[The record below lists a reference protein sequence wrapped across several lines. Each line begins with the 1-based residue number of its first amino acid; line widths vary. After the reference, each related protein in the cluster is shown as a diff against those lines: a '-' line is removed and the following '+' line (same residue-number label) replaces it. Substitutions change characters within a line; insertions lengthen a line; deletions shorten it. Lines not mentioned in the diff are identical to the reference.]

1 VTASRLPSLPLL
13 LAATLLLAAGAA
25 TAAEQA
31 PNDAER
37 CAAITNN
44 PDLAIQHCSRA
55 IDSGKFSGESLSRLH
70 FSRAVE
76 YSAKGMHERAIAD
89 LDASI
94 KLDPKYADAYS
105 SRGNAWSTRGDS
117 DRAIADFDMAL
128 KLSPKDRFVLG
139 SRAFEW
145 TVRGDYARAIADHDT
160 VLQMD
165 PKSAVNVFGRGRA
178 HFYNGDNARAV
189 ADLEQAMK
197 LEPNPYTAI
206 WLYLARKRGGTDAE
220 NALDNE
226 TREGRSAWPGQI
238 IVLYLG
244 RTDTNSV
251 MAAATDR
258 EAKIQRE
265 QRCEANFYVAHWQLL
280 RGNRDQA
287 VTMLKEAQTSCP
299 KDFMEYEGAVAE
311 LRRLGK

>member
-1 VTASRLPSLPLL
+1 VTESRISVLARP
-13 LAATLLLAAGAA
+13 LAAALLLAAGVAA
-25 TAAEQA
+25 AQA

-37 CAAITNN
+37 CTAITNN
-44 PDLAIQHCSRA
+44 PDLAIKHCTSA
-55 IDSGKFSGESLSRLH
+55 IESGKFSGESLARLH
-70 FSRAVE
+70 YSRAVE

-89 LDASI
+89 YDASI
-94 KLDPKYADAYS
+94 KLDPKFGDAYY
-105 SRGNAWSTRGDS
+105 SRGNAWSARGDS
-117 DRAIADFDMAL
+117 DRVMSGFDLAL
-128 KLSPKDRFVLG
+128 KLNPKDRFVLG

-145 TVRGDYARAIADHDT
+145 TVRGDYASAIADHDA
-160 VLQMD
+160 VLKMD
-165 PKSAVNVFGRGRA
+165 PKSAVAVFGRGRA
-178 HFYNGDNARAV
+178 HFYNGDSSRAV

-226 TREGRSAWPGQI
+226 TREGRAAWPGQI
-238 IVLYLG
+238 VVLYLG

-258 EAKIQRE
+258 DAKVQRE
-265 QRCEANFYVAHWQLL
+265 QRCEASFYVAHWHLL

-287 VTMLKEAQTSCP
+287 VALLKEAQATCP

-311 LRRLGK
+311 LRRLQKL